1 MKRDDTKLKLKNL
14 KLTCNSSHIQNKI
27 GAIKAVRALSGMGL
41 KDAKDLVETDGDWD
55 FEMDSTL
62 GDDDRNHEIK
72 NLREAIVRVTES
84 GVTSISFSIMEDA
97 MHEALVER
105 KYDLAQDILDTLKK
119 HG

>member
-1 MKRDDTKLKLKNL
+1 MKRDDTRLKNL

-27 GAIKAVRALSGMGL
+27 GAIKALRGLSGIGL

-72 NLREAIVRVTES
+72 NLRDS
-84 GVTSISFSIMEDA
+84 GVKVTVGTRGKDRGEKRAKEDGF
-97 MHEALVER
+97 
-105 KYDLAQDILDTLKK
+105 DP
-119 HG
+119 

>member
-1 MKRDDTKLKLKNL
+1 MKNL
-14 KLTCNSSHIQNKI
+14 KLTCNSAHNPGIHNKI
-27 GAIKAVRALSGMGL
+27 GAIKAVRALSGIGL

-55 FEMDSTL
+55 FEIDSTL
-62 GDDDRNHEIK
+62 GDDDRNDEIK
-72 NLREAIVRVTES
+72 NLKDSGVSVIES
-84 GVTSISFSIMEDA
+84 GASTSISFSIMEDA